1 MDVNEIVAQKDTP
14 LTQFTAA
21 MLATKG
27 IIHHINARRL
37 GNWTKQT
44 MPGREISQPK
54 SSTSYFQNR

>member
-27 IIHHINARRL
+27 IIHHINARSL
-37 GNWTKQT
+37 GNWSKQT
-44 MPGREISQPK
+44 RASGDIKQAQP
-54 SSTSYFQNR
+54 SISYFQNL